1 MGIMGDILDVTA
13 NGGREGIIVSAISRK
28 ANLSHYAVL
37 DKCEKLVEA
46 GLVESVKNDRNR
58 VFQITEKG
66 LGFFQEFKRFQSL
79 VESMNLRYWSQLT
92 QLIEPI
98 QSKKSLGEEGILFVR
113 NDSIFDTMVKVP
125 LLVASMI
132 IVAALLPIQSSF
144 SSPRDLDLIIYPDGS
159 THISAE
165 IDVDPFLTDYKVNL
179 FGNTVD
185 NLVVIGDDGFLLDF
199 DIIDDTAII
208 ETFGSSVITM
218 EYDIHDLVSK
228 QGRLWTFSLDSPS
241 DFTLLLPKNSAIV
254 GMTNLPLNMEIVNEQ
269 NQLTLSS
276 GSTEIDYF
284 FSTNSISTPSEEIKN
299 KENNSLNTIIAGIA
313 GGIIAIALVSIVVI
327 ARNRQKNNK
336 KIDEQIIEK
345 TLTVQKN
352 NILDLETIFK
362 LKPDLREDDKEL
374 VKFIFEN
381 NGEVLES
388 ELRKK
393 FLQPRTTMWRA
404 VKRLEREGIIEIE
417 KKDLQNL
424 VKLRKDMEEDNWKN

>member
-13 NGGREGIIVSAISRK
+13 NGGRDGIIVSAISRK

-46 GLVESVKNDRNR
+46 GLVESVKNNRNR

-66 LGFFQEFKRFQSL
+66 LGFFQEFKRFQTL
-79 VESMNLRYWSQLT
+79 VESMNLRYWSPLSL
-92 QLIEPI
+92 LIEPI

-144 SSPRDLDLIIYPDGS
+144 STPRDLDLIIYPDGS
-159 THISAE
+159 THVSTE
-165 IDVDPFLTDYKVNL
+165 IDVDPFLTDYKVDL
-179 FGNTVD
+179 FWNTID
-185 NLVVIGDDGFLLDF
+185 NLVVIGDSGFLLDV
-199 DIIDDTAII
+199 DVIDDTALIQ
-208 ETFGSSVITM
+208 TFGSSVITI

-254 GMTNLPLNMEIVNEQ
+254 GMTNLPLNMEIINEQ

-284 FSTNSISTPSEEIKN
+284 FTINTISSTTEEIVN
-299 KENNSLNTIIAGIA
+299 EEDNLSNIIIVGIIGGIIVIALVFVTIIAK
-313 GGIIAIALVSIVVI
+313 
-327 ARNRQKNNK
+327 NKQKNVK
-336 KIDEQIIEK
+336 AIDEVVTIP
-345 TLTVQKN
+345 KN
-352 NILDLETIFK
+352 NTLDLETIFK

-374 VKFIFEN
+374 IKFIFDN
-381 NGEVLES
+381 NGEALES
-388 ELRKK
+388 ELRKN

-404 VKRLEREGIIEIE
+404 VKRLEREGVIEIE

-424 VKLRKDMEEDNWKN
+424 VKLRKNMEKDNWKN

>member
-13 NGGREGIIVSAISRK
+13 DGGRDGIIVSAISRK

-66 LGFFQEFKRFQSL
+66 LGFFQEFKRFQNL
-79 VESMNLRYWSQLT
+79 VESMNLRYWSHLSL
-92 QLIEPI
+92 LIEPI

-144 SSPRDLDLIIYPDGS
+144 STPRDLDLIIYPDGS
-159 THISAE
+159 THVSTE
-165 IDVDPFLTDYKVNL
+165 IEVDPFLTDYEVNL
-179 FGNTVD
+179 FGSTID
-185 NLVVIGDDGFLLDF
+185 NLVVIGDSGFLLDV
-199 DIIDDTAII
+199 DVIDDTALIQ
-208 ETFGSSVITM
+208 TFGSSVITI

-254 GMTNLPLNMEIVNEQ
+254 GMTNLPLNMEIINEQ

-284 FSTNSISTPSEEIKN
+284 FSINTISSTTEEIVN
-299 KENNSLNTIIAGIA
+299 EEDNSSNIIIVGII
-313 GGIIAIALVSIVVI
+313 GGIIVI
-327 ARNRQKNNK
+327 AIVSVIIITKNKQKNVK
-336 KIDEQIIEK
+336 AIDEVVTIP
-345 TLTVQKN
+345 KN
-352 NILDLETIFK
+352 NTLDLETIFK

-374 VKFIFEN
+374 IKFIFDN
-381 NGEVLES
+381 NGEALES
-388 ELRKK
+388 ELRKN

-404 VKRLEREGIIEIE
+404 VKRLEREGVIEIE

-424 VKLRKDMEEDNWKN
+424 VKLRKNMEEESWKNLHYLQ